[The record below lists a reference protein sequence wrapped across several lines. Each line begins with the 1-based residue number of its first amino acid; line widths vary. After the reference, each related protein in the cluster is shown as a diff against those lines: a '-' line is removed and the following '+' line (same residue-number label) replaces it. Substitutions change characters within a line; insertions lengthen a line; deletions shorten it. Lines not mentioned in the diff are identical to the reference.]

1 MSGRKNIEAKQKKW
15 QDPSKFSIEM
25 TGAGHSL
32 IGFPTAE
39 DLSLACQGIQ
49 LAELTITPIEQ
60 WIGEEWRFAQGR
72 LENYQISITFK
83 DYDDFT
89 LYKKFSE
96 GIQRMTRE
104 FPDDCKID
112 VKISA
117 TDSFQI
123 NTFVPVVTFKDCL
136 LISVG
141 GAMLDNS
148 AVASV
153 AEFSITMKASYVETK
168 KY

>member
-1 MSGRKNIEAKQKKW
+1 MSGAKNIEAKQKKW
-15 QDPSKFSIEM
+15 VDPSKFSIEM
-25 TGAGHSL
+25 TGAGHGLVGS
-32 IGFPTAE
+32 PSAE
-39 DLSLACQGIQ
+39 DLSMACQGIQ
-49 LAELTITPIEQ
+49 LAELTITPVEQ

-89 LYKKFSE
+89 LYKGFAD
-96 GIQRMTRE
+96 GIQKMTRE

-123 NTFVPVVTFKDCL
+123 SSFKPVVTFKDCM
-136 LISVG
+136 LIAVG
-141 GAMLDNS
+141 GATMDNS

-153 AEFSITMKASYVETK
+153 AEFSITMKASYVET
-168 KY
+168 